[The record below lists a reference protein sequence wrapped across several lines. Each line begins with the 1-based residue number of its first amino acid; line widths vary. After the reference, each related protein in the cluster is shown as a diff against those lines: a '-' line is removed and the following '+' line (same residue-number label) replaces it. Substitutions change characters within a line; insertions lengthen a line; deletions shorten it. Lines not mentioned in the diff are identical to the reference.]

1 MGKCEYLERVAG
13 ISLEG
18 LLKNFHEGKI
28 EYSFSEVE
36 RQEKRYFRDS
46 ILFVKVEIKSLMN
59 GHIIIPS
66 LGDSFKRYIDDE
78 SAIELNAIYN
88 YVIPL
93 TDKIKL
99 DENRSYVLLTDK
111 LLKALDIDNGRIP
124 KRQPIDRIRIYKKD

>member
-99 DENRSYVLLTDK
+99 DENKSYVLLTD
-111 LLKALDIDNGRIP
+111 
-124 KRQPIDRIRIYKKD
+124 